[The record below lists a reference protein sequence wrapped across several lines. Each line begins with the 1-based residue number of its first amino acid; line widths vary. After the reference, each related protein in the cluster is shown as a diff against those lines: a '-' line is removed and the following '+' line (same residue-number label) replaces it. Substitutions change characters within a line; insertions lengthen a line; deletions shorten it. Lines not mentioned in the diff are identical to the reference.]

1 MDAAHRRTGS
11 LFLVVGVG
19 LILAGAW
26 GHGWATTESGHSL
39 GLRDILAPDG
49 ATHGYTG
56 FGRGNARLFAIAITS
71 AYWTAL
77 VTAFFAVVA
86 LGNAFGP
93 TPARRYLSAPRLCS
107 WLAVSH
113 AVAASGVVVAAV
125 LLELTVGDGVAL
137 PAAGSALT
145 ILGCRAL
152 LSCTC

>member
-56 FGRGNARLFAIAITS
+56 FGRGNARLFAIATTS

-86 LGNAFGP
+86 LGNALGP
-93 TPARRYLSAPRLCS
+93 TPARRYLSAPRLCGRQRAHDS
-107 WLAVSH
+107 WVPRLALVH
-113 AVAASGVVVAAV
+113 
-125 LLELTVGDGVAL
+125 LLTTTA
-137 PAAGSALT
+137 
-145 ILGCRAL
+145 RAHKGE
-152 LSCTC
+152 